1 MSALTKLHINGL
13 EYSIDFEPSRPVLLV
28 LRNDLGLTG
37 TKAGCS
43 LGQCGACTILV
54 NGKAERACLTP
65 AETLTGKPIVTIEG
79 LEDHPLQPAF
89 IDEQAAQCGYC
100 ITGIIMT
107 AAGLLREQP
116 SPSMA
121 DIKAALKDNLC
132 RCGTHS
138 RILSAISRAA
148 EVMAESNHDG

>member
-1 MSALTKLHINGL
+1 MPALTRLEINGL
-13 EYSIDFEPSRPVLLV
+13 EYSVDLEPSRPILLV

-37 TKAGCS
+37 TKAGCA

-54 NGKAERACLTP
+54 NGRAERACLTP
-65 AETLTGKPIVTIEG
+65 AETLTGKAIVTIER
-79 LEDHPLQPAF
+79 LEDHPLQQAF

-107 AAGLLREQP
+107 AAALLLDQP
-116 SPSMA
+116 RPSKA
-121 DIKAALKDNLC
+121 DIKVALKDNLC

-138 RILSAISRAA
+138 RILRAISKAA
-148 EVMAESNHDG
+148 EVMAESNHGE

>member
-1 MSALTKLHINGL
+1 MPVQTHLKINDL
-13 EYSIDFEPSRPVLLV
+13 EYSVDLEPSRSVLFV

-54 NGKAERACLTP
+54 NGKAERACLAP
-65 AETLTGKPIVTIEG
+65 AETLTGKAIVTIEG
-79 LEDHPLQPAF
+79 LVDHPLQPAF

-100 ITGIIMT
+100 IPGIIMT
-107 AAGLLREQP
+107 AAGLLHEQP
-116 SPSMA
+116 RPSMA

-138 RILSAISRAA
+138 RILRAISKAA
-148 EVMAESNHDG
+148 EVMSELNHDG